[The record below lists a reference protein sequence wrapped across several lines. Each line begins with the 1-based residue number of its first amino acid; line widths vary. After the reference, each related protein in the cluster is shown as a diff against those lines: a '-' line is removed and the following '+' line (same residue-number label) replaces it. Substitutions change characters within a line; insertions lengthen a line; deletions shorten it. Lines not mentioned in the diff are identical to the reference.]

1 MKRAFDLAIAI
12 PALVLVSPVI
22 GVAAL
27 AVKLDSRGSAFY
39 RGERIGLEGR
49 PFRILKLRS
58 MAPGADRVGPAVT
71 IAGDPRI
78 TRVGRVLRRT
88 RLDELPQL
96 WNVIRGD
103 MSLVGPRPEHP
114 EYVRLYTPE
123 QRRVLTVRPGITSN
137 TSLAFHDEERLLAK
151 HGGESSY
158 AVALLPQ
165 KLALDLE
172 YVEHHSLG
180 GDLQILGRTFV
191 FAVTRWFRRS
201 SHQQ

>member
-27 AVKLDSRGSAFY
+27 AVRLDSRGSAFY

-114 EYVRLYTPE
+114 DYVRLYTPE

-137 TSLAFHDEERLLAK
+137 TS
-151 HGGESSY
+151 
-158 AVALLPQ
+158 
-165 KLALDLE
+165 
-172 YVEHHSLG
+172 
-180 GDLQILGRTFV
+180 
-191 FAVTRWFRRS
+191 
-201 SHQQ
+201 